1 MPTKIRKSIKKKRC
15 IAIIPARG
23 GSKRIKKKNI
33 KLFFNRP
40 MISYA
45 IKNAINS
52 KLFDEIIVS
61 TDDLEIKKIAKKFG
75 ASVPF
80 LRPKKIS
87 GDFISILDVISHA
100 VKMITPLYKDIFA
113 VCCLFPATP
122 LLEPKDL
129 RNSFKLFC
137 KKEWD
142 YLFAGQKYGHPP
154 KRGFTL
160 NRKKGLKMISPEMIN
175 KNERTQDFITTYH
188 DSGQFYWGKPYTW
201 LKKKKIFSK
210 RSTIYLLPDSSAVDI
225 DTIDDWKHAELK
237 YAIKTR

>member
-1 MPTKIRKSIKKKRC
+1 MKKKRC

-40 MISYA
+40 IISYA
-45 IKNAINS
+45 IKNAKNS

-61 TDDLEIKKIAKKFG
+61 TDDLKIKKIAKKLG

-87 GDFISILDVISHA
+87 GNFTPLADVMSHA
-100 VKMITPLYKDIFA
+100 IKIITQQYKDIYA
-113 VCCLFPATP
+113 VCCIFPSTP

-129 RNSFKLFC
+129 RNSFKFFC
-137 KKEWD
+137 KKKWD
-142 YLFAGQKYGHPP
+142 YLFGGLKYSHPP
-154 KRGFTL
+154 RRGFTL
-160 NRKKGLKMISPEMIN
+160 NRKKGLKMVFSNNVN
-175 KNERTQDFITTYH
+175 KNERTQDFIPTYH
-188 DSGQFYWGKPYTW
+188 DSGQFYWAKPNTW

-210 RSTIYLLPDSSAVDI
+210 RSTIYLLPESSAVDI
-225 DTIDDWKHAELK
+225 DTIDDWKYAEYK
-237 YAIKTR
+237 FSIKKKLNKHSK